1 MKQNKRSIHKVK
13 FTGER
18 KMIFAFPKVLMSC
31 QREQSESNF
40 MISTARMEWRT
51 FDFDRY
57 E

>member
-40 MISTARMEWRT
+40 MISTARME
-51 FDFDRY
+51 
-57 E
+57 